1 MYHLMLNLFEIKKQV
16 AATDKVHQ
24 REGLIT
30 QKILPGEDNHL
41 PQELGDAIIAIL
53 LDEEPAQPFRRDVM
67 HEAFGIKTGA
77 AFIERRLIDVRGEK
91 LKLTRM
97 ASLLGEFHERHRNGI
112 GFLTGGAT
120 QHP

>member
-41 PQELGDAIIAIL
+41 SQELGDAIIAIL
-53 LDEEPAQPFRRDVM
+53 LDEEPAQPFRGEVM
-67 HEAFGIKTGA
+67 HEALGIKTGA
-77 AFIERRLIDVRGEK
+77 ALIELRLVDVRGEK
-91 LKLTRM
+91 LELAGVAR
-97 ASLLGEFHERHRNGI
+97 LLGEFHERHGNRI
-112 GFLTGGAT
+112 DFLAGGT
-120 QHP
+120 